1 MNFEAERLGY
11 HYVSRQ
17 RRRHD
22 RALHTEK
29 PESKRGKIDEKTG
42 KRIPRKA
49 PKTKPKPMYSE
60 KTHKRMWRQ
69 SHRAVKK
76 IGGSKFRNG
85 DYVRYKST
93 YGFIYGSSNGKAI
106 LKDINNVESVLE
118 GHDGNVITT
127 NKLIF
132 IRHQQGQ
139 FLVDIVKN

>member
-1 MNFEAERLGY
+1 M
-11 HYVSRQ
+11 
-17 RRRHD
+17 
-22 RALHTEK
+22 LHTEK

-42 KRIPRKA
+42 KRIPRKT

-60 KTHKRMWRQ
+60 KTHKRMWRR
-69 SHRAVKK
+69 SVRTAKT
-76 IGGSKFRNG
+76 IGRFKFKMG

-93 YGFIYGSSNGKAI
+93 YGSIYSSSNGNAI

-139 FLVDIVKN
+139 FLVDIVKD